1 MECRI
6 QNSKT
11 KLSCSRPFNTIST
24 THDGFYQ
31 SCQISNKSPHRVDEI
46 SPEEFF
52 DSEYVKSVRNDLAL
66 NGEPTELIKY
76 NCNYCL
82 SLEKHGLKSFA
93 RAPSYDELTPKIK
106 NLVINHN
113 GNKCN
118 LKCLGCSPERSSN
131 YGPLIDNWEN
141 NNFKIEKLT
150 ELRDISLLGGEPFLM
165 DSTKIILDSMP
176 ENCKI
181 SITTN
186 GLIFPKYLSNY
197 DTKRFHILISLDG
210 IFELDDY
217 IRTGSN
223 FKRKI
228 RNIEKFMKTFQ
239 TVNFLCTFNLMNYK
253 YLRDIV
259 EFLKKE
265 YDYEMNEVN
274 RMLEPSFFDAVN
286 FPIAFKKKYNLN
298 FDTNFLE
305 KEPNENDFMKG
316 LSVLKKYDKTQ
327 KNKFYDFYPEFKSL
341 YDDAVEIDYTS
352 MFNDSPIPPLVIYRT

>member
-11 KLSCSRPFNTIST
+11 KLSCSWPFNCIST

-31 SCQISNKSPHRVDEI
+31 SCPISNKSPHRVDEI

-52 DSEYVKSVRNDLAL
+52 DSEYAKSVRNDLASDK
-66 NGEPTELIKY
+66 PTELVKY

-82 SLEKHGLKSFA
+82 SLEKQGLKSV
-93 RAPSYDELTPKIK
+93 RVPSFYELIPKIK

-141 NNFKIEKLT
+141 NNFKIENLT

-186 GLIFPKYLSNY
+186 GLIFPKYLTNY
-197 DTKRFHILISLDG
+197 DTKKINILISLDG

-223 FKRKI
+223 FKRKS
-228 RNIEKFMKTFQ
+228 RNIEKFIKTFQ

-265 YDYEMNEVN
+265 YGYELNEIN
-274 RMLEPSFFDAVN
+274 RMIEPSFFDAIN
-286 FPIAFKKKYNLN
+286 FPITFKRRHNLN
-298 FDTNFLE
+298 FDNEFLE

-316 LSVLKKYDKTQ
+316 LSVLKYYDKTQ
-327 KNKFYDFYPEFKSL
+327 KNKFYDFHPEFKSL
-341 YDDAVEIDYTS
+341 YDDVEEIKYTS
-352 MFNDSPIPPLVIYRT
+352 TFNDSPIPPFVTYRT